1 MATPDLA
8 QTDSPPQ
15 TGVRASSTAIFVVCG
30 LIAGMVAALVVGFSA
45 SQALTL
51 LGIPDPGAIT
61 TYGLPA
67 VRAVA
72 EVAAVIA
79 IGSLL
84 LAAFFVPPQKSGVL
98 DVDGYRAVRTAS
110 HAAIVWAACS
120 LVLIPLTLS
129 DTSGQPFSEAIKP
142 ANLWSGLDQVEIAGA
157 WRWTAVIA
165 VVLAI
170 LARLTLRWW
179 WTPLLLVV
187 GLLGLMPLALTG
199 HSSSGGSHDIATNSL
214 ILHLVAASL
223 WAGGLFAL
231 LAHARRGGDH
241 TDVAA
246 QRFSTVAT
254 ICFVVMGFSGVINA
268 IVRLPL
274 DDLFTTTYGRLIV
287 AKIVALIVLGFF
299 GWLQRSRALPALAEN
314 PNSRSALIR
323 FAGGEGIIFA
333 ATIGLAIG
341 LGRTPP
347 PPPSSIPTIPEVELG
362 YNLPDPPSFVAFVT
376 EWRFDLMF
384 GTAAIVAAVLYFLG
398 LRKLSKR
405 GDSWPVGRTISWMIG
420 CVVLLI
426 ATSSGV
432 GKYAT
437 AVFSVHMAGHMAL
450 SMLAPV
456 LLVLGAPITLALRAL
471 EPAGK
476 DGVPGIREWILVALH
491 SPFSR
496 FVTHPIVAAVL
507 FVGGFYVLYLG
518 GIYGATVDSHSAH
531 LLMNLHF
538 ILSGYLFY
546 WVAIGVDPSPRQLQP
561 VTKLAMVFGSLPFHA
576 FFGVALMS
584 TTTIM
589 GGEFFRSLGLGW
601 NDDLLGDQKLGGSIA
616 WATGEIPLMV
626 VMLALLV
633 QWSRSDRKTAVRTDR
648 AAERDHDADLAAHNA
663 MFAELARRDREGW
676 APREKK
682 SEDSSSAE

>member
-8 QTDSPPQ
+8 PTDSPPQ
-15 TGVRASSTAIFVVCG
+15 SSVRASSTAIFVVCG
-30 LIAGMVAALVVGFSA
+30 LIAGLVAAIVVGLSA
-45 SQALTL
+45 AQALTL

-67 VRAVA
+67 VRAIG

-110 HAAIVWAACS
+110 AAAIVWAACS
-120 LVLIPLTLS
+120 LVMIPMTLS
-129 DTSGQPFSEAIKP
+129 DSSGQPFSEAIKP
-142 ANLWSGLDQVEIAGA
+142 ENLWSGLSLIETAGA

-231 LAHARRGGDH
+231 LAHARRSGEY

-246 QRFSTVAT
+246 RRFSTVAT

-274 DDLFTTTYGRLIV
+274 DDLFTTTYGQLIV
-287 AKIVALIVLGFF
+287 AKIVALIILGGF
-299 GWLQRSRALPALAEN
+299 GWAQRSRSLPALAEN
-314 PNSRSALIR
+314 PQSRSALIR
-323 FAGGEGIIFA
+323 FAGGEAIIFA

-362 YNLPDPPSFVAFVT
+362 YNLPDPPSFMAFVT

-384 GTAAIVAAVLYFLG
+384 GTAAIVAAVLYVIG

-405 GDSWPVGRTISWMIG
+405 GDAWPVGRTIAWMSG
-420 CVVLLI
+420 CAVLLI

-437 AVFSVHMAGHMAL
+437 AVFSVHMGGHMAL

-471 EPAGK
+471 DPAGK
-476 DGVPGIREWILVALH
+476 DGVPGIREWILIALH

-496 FVTHPIVAAVL
+496 FITHPIVAAVL

-546 WVAIGVDPSPRQLQP
+546 WVAIGIDPSPRQLQP

-576 FFGVALMS
+576 FFGIALMS

-601 NDDLLGDQKLGGSIA
+601 NNDLLGDQQLGGSIA

-663 MFAELARRDREGW
+663 MFAELARRDRDGW
-676 APREKK
+676 PAREK
-682 SEDSSSAE
+682 SEESSSAD

>member
-1 MATPDLA
+1 M
-8 QTDSPPQ
+8 
-15 TGVRASSTAIFVVCG
+15 VVICG
-30 LIAGMVAALVVGFSA
+30 LIAGITAAIVVGFSA

-51 LGIPDPGAIT
+51 LGIPDPGPLT

-67 VRAVA
+67 MRAVG
-72 EVAAVIA
+72 EIAAVVA

-110 HAAIVWAACS
+110 VAAIVWAVCS
-120 LVLIPLTLS
+120 FALVPLTLS
-129 DTSGQPFSEAIKP
+129 DTSGQPFGEAIKP
-142 ANLWSGLDQVEIAGA
+142 ANLWSGIDQVEIAGA
-157 WRWTAVIA
+157 WGWTAVIA

-170 LARLTLRWW
+170 LARMALRWW

-199 HSSSGGSHDIATNSL
+199 HSSSGGSHDVATNSL
-214 ILHLVAASL
+214 ILHLVSASI

-231 LAHARRGGDH
+231 LAHARRSGAH

-246 QRFSTVAT
+246 RRFSTIAAV
-254 ICFVVMGFSGVINA
+254 CFVVMGISGVVNA

-274 DDLFTTTYGRLIV
+274 SEVFTTTYGRLIV
-287 AKIVALIVLGFF
+287 AKTVALIVLGVI
-299 GWLQRSRALPALAEN
+299 GWAQRRRALPALAAN
-314 PNSRSALIR
+314 PQSRSALIR
-323 FAGGEGIIFA
+323 FAGVEGIVFA
-333 ATIGLAIG
+333 ATIGLAVG

-347 PPPSSIPTIPEVELG
+347 PPPASIPSIPEVELG
-362 YNLPDPPSFVAFVT
+362 YNLPDPPTFLALVT

-384 GTAAIVAAVLYFLG
+384 GTAAIVAAILYGLG
-398 LRKLSKR
+398 LRKLARR
-405 GDSWPVGRTISWMIG
+405 GHAWPMGRTVAWMSG

-432 GKYAT
+432 GKYAP
-437 AVFSVHMAGHMAL
+437 AVFSVHMGGHMAL
-450 SMLAPV
+450 SMLGPV

-471 EPAGK
+471 DPAGK
-476 DGVPGIREWILVALH
+476 DGVPGIREWILIALH

-496 FVTHPIVAAVL
+496 FVTHPIVAAAL
-507 FVGGFYVLYLG
+507 FVGGFYALYLG

-538 ILSGYLFY
+538 LLSGYLFY
-546 WVAIGVDPSPRQLQP
+546 WVAIGIDPSPRKLQP

-584 TTTIM
+584 TTTVM
-589 GGEFFRSLGLGW
+589 GGAYFRSLGLGW
-601 NDDLLGDQKLGGSIA
+601 NDDLLGDQQLGGSIA

-633 QWSRSDRKTAVRTDR
+633 QWSRSDGRTARRTDR
-648 AAERDHDADLAAHNA
+648 AAERDHDADLAAHNR

-676 APREKK
+676 TSPREGAD
-682 SEDSSSAE
+682 ESSST